1 MGKTTPR
8 VELDRF
14 SLLSVKEPFVRV
26 VILTQICSLKCKYVT
41 NLRILKYHLS
51 LTVQMTNL
59 QEPKIALVPKV

>member
-8 VELDRF
+8 VELDPF

-41 NLRILKYHLS
+41 NLRILNYHFSSYSESVGLFS
-51 LTVQMTNL
+51 TRKNN
-59 QEPKIALVPKV
+59 IH